1 MGENKLIETV
11 NNSNGDLTVVFAR
24 PAYVMAKGNT
34 LASIIQGLGYSITVD
49 QLAAA
54 LIDYAVKGHP
64 GGKVENNELRLHG
77 AKQL

>member
-1 MGENKLIETV
+1 M
-11 NNSNGDLTVVFAR
+11 NNSNGNLSVLFAR
-24 PAYVMAKGNT
+24 PAYVMAKGNM
-34 LASIIQGLGYSITVD
+34 LAGLIQPLGYSITVD

-77 AKQL
+77 TKQLRTQEASSS